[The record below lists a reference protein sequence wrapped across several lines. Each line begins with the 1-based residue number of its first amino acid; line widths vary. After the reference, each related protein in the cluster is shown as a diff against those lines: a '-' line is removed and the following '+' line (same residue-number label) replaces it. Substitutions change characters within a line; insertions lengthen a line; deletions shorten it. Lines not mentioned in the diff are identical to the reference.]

1 MFCLATLP
9 VDEHASL
16 FSTSVGVIFSRERFL
31 GLSSKKSSFR
41 TMYSSARAV
50 LTKHHRLGRGAV
62 YFCSWMLGVRAEV
75 PAGWVLVRR
84 LFLACRQLRLLC
96 VLTWPLLWALAVL
109 VSVLPLVRTRVPW
122 PLWPH
127 LTLITFLK
135 ALSPNTVILRVRA
148 LPCGFWRKTVQSVT
162 YRIGWFCCAWIWVF
176 ALKAKPIRKTAQRG
190 GKGAVGVSPLR
201 TSSAPLLHP

>member
-1 MFCLATLP
+1 MKEKSIKLAWDILILKLFFVYLKFSFHLVSCVLSGNPACQWTHFP
-9 VDEHASL
+9 VFNLCWANL
-16 FSTSVGVIFSRERFL
+16 QQRKVPWAFF
-31 GLSSKKSSFR
+31 KKSSFR

-62 YFCSWMLGVRAEV
+62 YFWSWRLGVRAEV

-109 VSVLPLVRTRVPW
+109 VSVLPLVRTWVPW

-127 LTLITFLK
+127 FTLITFLR
-135 ALSPNTVILRVRA
+135 ALSPNTVILRV
-148 LPCGFWRKTVQSVT
+148 S
-162 YRIGWFCCAWIWVF
+162 
-176 ALKAKPIRKTAQRG
+176 
-190 GKGAVGVSPLR
+190 
-201 TSSAPLLHP
+201 